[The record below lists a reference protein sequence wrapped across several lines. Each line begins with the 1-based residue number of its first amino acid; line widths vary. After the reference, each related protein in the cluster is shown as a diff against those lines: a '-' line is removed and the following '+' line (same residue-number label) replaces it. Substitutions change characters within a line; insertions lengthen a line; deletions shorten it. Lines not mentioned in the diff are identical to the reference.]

1 MQDNKNDTIYNPNT
15 TPGEEANTQS
25 SWQYTSGELTANNQ
39 QSYINEVKVDQNEV
53 IAEWSAQEFIEQQ
66 KGPKWYV
73 LLALGS
79 IVGSLVL
86 FLVTKEA
93 MSVVVTLLLA
103 LAVGVFGSAK
113 PKIVKYTIDSLGVAI
128 DNKHYNFSEFK
139 SFSIINGVN
148 ANIPYIQLIPQ
159 KRLMLPLTIF
169 IDPKHSDE
177 IAEIIGQ
184 FVPYDQKQ
192 PDLAD
197 KISSRFRF

>member
-1 MQDNKNDTIYNPNT
+1 MQNNQNDINYNPNT
-15 TPGEEANTQS
+15 TPGEEANTQA
-25 SWQYTSGELTANNQ
+25 SWQYTSGELTANDLPSNL
-39 QSYINEVKVDQNEV
+39 NEAEVGQNEV

-66 KGPKWYV
+66 KNAKWYLMLVVIAV
-73 LLALGS
+73 LL
-79 IVGSLVL
+79 SLIL
-86 FLVTKEA
+86 FLITKEI

-148 ANIPYIQLIPQ
+148 ANVPYIQLIPQ